1 MISGGFLI
9 LFLFCGIII
18 AYKSKYSIPQDSTL
32 EQSEFDKQ
40 VVDSRKELPPV
51 EYASFNEAIVK
62 EYKDAVDSGNNVVK
76 ETYEDKYG
84 ESIVITESDD
94 YTVKVTVIDKNNL
107 LPILIGILML
117 FSSIGFTQK
126 LSIEDFREDKTLI
139 DFYTSA
145 YAQAR
150 KDSVQIFALINNQK
164 QVYWKERPVFALRN
178 RTEYILV
185 VAWWDGEKFIWKEI
199 E

>member
-1 MISGGFLI
+1 MISGGFLVLL
-9 LFLFCGIII
+9 LFSGIIY
-18 AYKSKYSIPQDSTL
+18 AFKSRYNIPQSETL
-32 EQSEFDKQ
+32 EPSEFDKQ

-51 EYASFNEAIVK
+51 KYASFNEALVK
-62 EYKDAVDSGNNVVK
+62 EYKDAVDTGNNVVK
-76 ETYEDKYG
+76 EMYEDKHG
-84 ESIVITESDD
+84 GSIVITESNN

-185 VAWWDGEKFIWKEI
+185 VAWWNGEKFIWKEI